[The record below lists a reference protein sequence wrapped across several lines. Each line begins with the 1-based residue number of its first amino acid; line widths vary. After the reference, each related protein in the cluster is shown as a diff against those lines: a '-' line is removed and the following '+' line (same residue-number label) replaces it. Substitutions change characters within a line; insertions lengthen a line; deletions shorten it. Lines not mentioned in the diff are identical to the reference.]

1 MMSNR
6 KYQPDFSPAELAG
19 EEWRRCQ
26 APLVRYEVSS
36 LGRIRHARRKQL
48 LRLKE
53 RRNGYLKFN
62 ADIKGK
68 IKNFEVHRQVALS
81 FCEGWREGLQVNHK
95 DGNKHNNRAENLEWV
110 SASENVRHDRY
121 VLRNQVK
128 AVGLFDGSRLK
139 HLFPSA
145 SECNR
150 MRGGDVRSHINAK
163 VKYHGYTPRYLP
175 ERVYRQTLF
184 NMKVLDMPLHQAYV
198 EAATQ
203 LYFDQEKEKGG
214 GV

>member
-1 MMSNR
+1 MEKHS
-6 KYQPDFSPAELAG
+6 YTPQFTAEELAG
-19 EEWRRCQ
+19 EQWRRCQ
-26 APLVRYEVSS
+26 YPLVRYEVSS
-36 LGRIRHARRKQL
+36 LGRVRHAQRKQP

-68 IKNFEVHRQVALS
+68 IKTFEVHRQVALC
-81 FCEGWREGLQVNHK
+81 FCEGWRKGLQVNHK

-110 SASENVRHDRY
+110 TASENIRHGCY
-121 VLRNQVK
+121 VLRKQVK

-139 HLFPSA
+139 HLFPSTQ
-145 SECNR
+145 ECKR
-150 MRGGDVRSHINAK
+150 LTGGDVASHIYYK

-198 EAATQ
+198 DAATQ
-203 LYFDQEKEKGG
+203 IYFDENEERR
-214 GV
+214 

>member
-1 MMSNR
+1 MGKHS
-6 KYQPDFSPAELAG
+6 YTPQFTAEELAS

-26 APLVRYEVSS
+26 YPLVRYEVSS
-36 LGRIRHARRKQL
+36 LGRLRHARRKQP
-48 LRLKE
+48 LRLKI
-53 RRNGYLKFN
+53 NNWGYLTISVRQNKSYKTVL
-62 ADIKGK
+62 I
-68 IKNFEVHRQVALS
+68 HHQVALS

-95 DGNKHNNRAENLEWV
+95 DGDKYNNRAENLEWV

-139 HLFPSA
+139 HLYPSA
-145 SECNR
+145 RECNR
-150 MRGGDVRSHINAK
+150 QTGGNVHQHILK
-163 VKYHGYTPRYLP
+163 GVKYHGYTPRYLP
-175 ERVYRQTLF
+175 ERIYRQTLF
-184 NMKVLDMPLHQAYV
+184 NIKVLDMPLHQAYV

>member
-36 LGRIRHARRKQL
+36 LGRIRHARRKQPL
-48 LRLKE
+48 QLIDQGM
-53 RRNGYLKFN
+53 GYLKFT
-62 ADIKGK
+62 AIIKGK
-68 IKNFEVHRQVALS
+68 KKTFKVHRQVAFC

-95 DGNKHNNRAENLEWV
+95 DGNKQNNRATNLEWV
-110 SASENVRHDRY
+110 TASENQLHGHYD
-121 VLRNQVK
+121 LRKDVK

-145 SECNR
+145 RECNR
-150 MRGGDVRSHINAK
+150 LTGGNVHQHISIG
-163 VKYHGYTPRYLP
+163 VKYHGYTPRYIP
-175 ERVYRQTLF
+175 ENIYRQTLF
-184 NMKVLDMPLHQAYV
+184 NIKVLDMPLHQAYV

-203 LYFDQEKEKGG
+203 LYFDQEEEKGG

>member
-1 MMSNR
+1 MSNR

-36 LGRIRHARRKQL
+36 LGRVRHARRKQPL
-48 LRLKE
+48 VLIDQGM
-53 RRNGYLKFN
+53 GYLKFN
-62 ADIKGK
+62 AIIKGK
-68 IKNFEVHRQVALS
+68 LRSFAVHRQAALC
-81 FCEGWREGLQVNHK
+81 FCEGWRKGLQVNHK
-95 DGNKHNNRAENLEWV
+95 DGDKHNNRAANLEWV
-110 SASENVRHDRY
+110 TASENVRHERY
-121 VLRNQVK
+121 VLRTQVK
-128 AVGLFDGSRLK
+128 AVGLFEGSRLK

-145 SECNR
+145 RDCNR
-150 MRGGDVRSHINAK
+150 LTGGNVTNHINAK
-163 VKYHGYTPRYLP
+163 FKYHGYTPRYIP
-175 ERVYRQTLF
+175 EQVYRQTLF
-184 NMKVLDMPLHQAYV
+184 NIKVLDMPLHQAYV

>member
-1 MMSNR
+1 MGKHS
-6 KYQPDFSPAELAG
+6 YTPTFTAEELAT

-26 APLVRYEVSS
+26 YPLVRYEVSS
-36 LGRIRHARRKQL
+36 LGRIRHARRKQPL
-48 LRLKE
+48 VLIDQGM
-53 RRNGYLKFN
+53 GYLKFS
-62 ADIKGK
+62 AGIKGK
-68 IKNFEVHRQVALS
+68 QRTFKVHRQVALS

-121 VLRNQVK
+121 VLRKQVK

-139 HLFPSA
+139 HLYPSA
-145 SECNR
+145 RDCNR
-150 MRGGDVRSHINAK
+150 LTGGNVHQHISIG
-163 VKYHGYTPRYLP
+163 VKYHGYTPRYIP
-175 ERVYRQTLF
+175 ENVYRQTLF

-198 EAATQ
+198 DAATQ
-203 LYFDQEKEKGG
+203 LYFDQQEKGG

>member
-1 MMSNR
+1 MG
-6 KYQPDFSPAELAG
+6 KYSYTPTFTAEELAS
-19 EEWRRCQ
+19 EQWRRCQ
-26 APLVRYEVSS
+26 YPLVRYEVSS
-36 LGRIRHARRKQL
+36 LGRVRHARRKQL
-48 LRLKE
+48 LRLKV

-110 SASENVRHDRY
+110 TQSENTLHSYY
-121 VLRNQVK
+121 VLRKKVK

-145 SECNR
+145 EECNR
-150 MRGGDVRSHINAK
+150 QTGGNVHQHIWIG
-163 VKYHGYTPRYLP
+163 VKYHGYTPRYIT
-175 ERVYRQTLF
+175 EHIYRETLF
-184 NMKVLDMPLHQAYV
+184 NMKVLDMPLHQAYI

-203 LYFDQEKEKGG
+203 IYFDENEERR
-214 GV
+214 

>member
-19 EEWRRCQ
+19 EQWRRCQ

-36 LGRIRHARRKQL
+36 LGRIRHARRKQPL
-48 LRLKE
+48 QLIDQGK
-53 RRNGYLKFN
+53 GYLKFE
-62 ADIKGK
+62 AIIKGK
-68 IKNFEVHRQVALS
+68 KKTFKVHRQVALS

-95 DGNKHNNRAENLEWV
+95 DGDKYNNRAENLEWV

-139 HLFPSA
+139 HLYPSA
-145 SECNR
+145 RECNR
-150 MRGGDVRSHINAK
+150 QTGGNVHQHILK
-163 VKYHGYTPRYLP
+163 GVKYHGYTPRYLP
-175 ERVYRQTLF
+175 ERIYRQTLF
-184 NMKVLDMPLHQAYV
+184 NMKVLDMPLRQAYV

-203 LYFDQEKEKGG
+203 IYFDENEERR
-214 GV
+214 

>member
-1 MMSNR
+1 MGKHSYTP
-6 KYQPDFSPAELAG
+6 KFTAEELAG

-26 APLVRYEVSS
+26 YPLVRYEVSS

-68 IKNFEVHRQVALS
+68 IKNFEVHRQVALC

-95 DGNKHNNRAENLEWV
+95 DGNKHNNRAENLEWAT
-110 SASENVRHDRY
+110 ASENIRHDRY

-139 HLFPSA
+139 YLFS
-145 SECNR
+145 SGKECKR
-150 MRGGDVRSHINAK
+150 LTGGNVWAHIK
-163 VKYHGYTPRYLP
+163 LGCKYHGYRPRYIP
-175 ERVYRQTLF
+175 ERIYRQTLF

-203 LYFDQEKEKGG
+203 IYFDQEEEKGG

>member
-1 MMSNR
+1 MGKHSYTP
-6 KYQPDFSPAELAG
+6 KFTAEELAG
-19 EEWRRCQ
+19 EQWRRCQ
-26 APLVRYEVSS
+26 YPLVRYEVSS
-36 LGRIRHARRKQL
+36 LGRMRHAKRKKPLQL
-48 LRLKE
+48 AEQRK
-53 RRNGYLKFN
+53 GYLVFC
-62 ADIKGK
+62 AYIKGK
-68 IKNFEVHRQVALS
+68 IKTFKVHRQVALS

-139 HLFPSA
+139 HLYPSA
-145 SECNR
+145 RECNR
-150 MRGGDVRSHINAK
+150 LTGGDVRSHINAK
-163 VKYHGYTPRYLP
+163 FKYHGYTPRYIP
-175 ERVYRQTLF
+175 EQVYRQTLF

>member
-1 MMSNR
+1 
-6 KYQPDFSPAELAG
+6 
-19 EEWRRCQ
+19 
-26 APLVRYEVSS
+26 
-36 LGRIRHARRKQL
+36 
-48 LRLKE
+48 
-53 RRNGYLKFN
+53 
-62 ADIKGK
+62 
-68 IKNFEVHRQVALS
+68 
-81 FCEGWREGLQVNHK
+81 
-95 DGNKHNNRAENLEWV
+95 
-110 SASENVRHDRY
+110 
-121 VLRNQVK
+121 VK

-139 HLFPSA
+139 HLYPSA

-203 LYFDQEKEKGG
+203 LYFDQQEKGG
-214 GV
+214 EV

>member
-36 LGRIRHARRKQL
+36 LGRIRHARRKQPL
-48 LRLKE
+48 VLIDQGM
-53 RRNGYLKFN
+53 GYLKFS
-62 ADIKGK
+62 AGIKGK
-68 IKNFEVHRQVALS
+68 QRTFKVHRQVALS

-95 DGNKHNNRAENLEWV
+95 DGNKHNNRATNLEWV
-110 SASENVRHDRY
+110 TASENQRHGCY
-121 VLRNQVK
+121 VLRKQVK

-139 HLFPSA
+139 HLYPSA
-145 SECNR
+145 RDCNR
-150 MRGGDVRSHINAK
+150 LTGGNVHQHISIG
-163 VKYHGYTPRYLP
+163 VKYHGYTPRYIP
-175 ERVYRQTLF
+175 ENIYRQTLF
-184 NMKVLDMPLHQAYV
+184 NIKVLDMPLHQAYV

>member
-1 MMSNR
+1 MGKHS
-6 KYQPDFSPAELAG
+6 YTPTFTAEELAT

-26 APLVRYEVSS
+26 YPLVRYEVSS
-36 LGRIRHARRKQL
+36 LGRVRHARRKQP
-48 LRLKE
+48 LRPWINNK
-53 RRNGYLKFN
+53 GYLKFC
-62 ADIKGK
+62 AQIKG
-68 IKNFEVHRQVALS
+68 IKKTITVHKQVALS
-81 FCEGWREGLQVNHK
+81 FCEGWREGRQVNHK
-95 DGNKHNNRAENLEWV
+95 DGNKLNNRAENLEWV

-145 SECNR
+145 RECER
-150 MRGGDVRSHINAK
+150 LTGGSVHRHICCR
-163 VKYHGYTPRYLP
+163 VKYHGYTPRYIP
-175 ERVYRQTLF
+175 ENIYRQTLF
-184 NMKVLDMPLHQAYV
+184 NIKVLDMPLRQAYV